1 MPITDV
7 DSIIAECQ
15 RVAGQFT
22 ENGIP
27 HHVRRGFKNHTH
39 GNDANDDDD
48 DLL

>member
-15 RVAGQFT
+15 RPAGQFIHFP

-27 HHVRRGFKNHTH
+27 RGVRRGFKNHTH
-39 GNDANDDDD
+39 GNDDDD